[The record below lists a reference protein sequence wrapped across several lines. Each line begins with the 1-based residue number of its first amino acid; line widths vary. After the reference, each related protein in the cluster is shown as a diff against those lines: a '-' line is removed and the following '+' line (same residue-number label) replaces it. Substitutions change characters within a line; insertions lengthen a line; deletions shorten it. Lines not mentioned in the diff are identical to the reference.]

1 MTKTVTVRG
10 SPILLD
16 QILNAELGPIF
27 ARTLLAETL
36 TLNPTLADAGAV
48 LPIGRVVIIPD
59 RPVPLSTAPRPVI
72 SLFG

>member
-1 MTKTVTVRG
+1 MPKAITVRG

-27 ARTLLAETL
+27 ARTLLAEAL
-36 TLNPTLADAGAV
+36 ALNPTLADAGAV
-48 LPIGRVVIIPD
+48 LPIGRVINIPD
-59 RPVPLSTAPRPVI
+59 KPVPLSTSPRPII